1 MSFSERALRFS
12 CHGAMLH
19 AILSVPQKASSR
31 GVLIVVGGPQ
41 YRAGSHR
48 QFTLLAR
55 DLAAAGI
62 PVMRFDYRGMGDSEG
77 DPATF
82 ENVDEDLRAAID
94 FFCVELPYLK
104 DIVLWGLC
112 DGASAAIFYA
122 PSDPRVSGTVL
133 LNPWIRTEAG
143 QARAHLKHYYRAR
156 LFDGELWKKILRG
169 RFDYAAAL
177 RSIADALNKIA
188 GGRAL
193 NKQRNRIGLP
203 KDVTAV
209 TAVTAS
215 PASLSL
221 PERMREGFSRFE
233 GKTLLIMSGRDLTAD
248 EFLDTVSG
256 SRDWQKILHSPSL
269 TRRDLAPADHTFSRR
284 DWRDQ
289 IATWSR
295 DWIKS
300 W

>member
-1 MSFSERALRFS
+1 MSFSERALRFN

-55 DLAAAGI
+55 YLAAAGV
-62 PVMRFDYRGMGDSEG
+62 PVMRFDYRGMGDSDGE
-77 DPATF
+77 PTTF
-82 ENVDEDLRAAID
+82 ENVDEDLHAAID
-94 FFCVELPYLK
+94 FFCLELPYLK
-104 DIVLWGLC
+104 DVVLWGLC

-122 PSDPRVSGTVL
+122 PTDTRVSGMVL

-169 RFDYAAAL
+169 RFDYAATL

-188 GGRAL
+188 SGRAL
-193 NKQRNRIGLP
+193 NKQKNRIGSSRN
-203 KDVTAV
+203 VT
-209 TAVTAS
+209 T
-215 PASLSL
+215 SLSL
-221 PERMREGFSRFE
+221 PERMREAFSRFD
-233 GKTLLIMSGRDLTAD
+233 GKTMLIMSGRDLTAD
-248 EFLDTVSG
+248 EFLDTVAD
-256 SRDWQKILHSPSL
+256 SRDWQKILHSPNL
-269 TRRDLAPADHTFSRR
+269 TRHDLAPADHTFSRR

-289 IATWSR
+289 IAAWSR

>member
-1 MSFSERALRFS
+1 MSFSERALRFN

-55 DLAAAGI
+55 YLAAAGV
-62 PVMRFDYRGMGDSEG
+62 PVMRFDYRGMGDSDGE
-77 DPATF
+77 PTTF
-82 ENVDEDLRAAID
+82 ENVDEDLHAAID
-94 FFCVELPYLK
+94 FFCLELPYLK
-104 DIVLWGLC
+104 DVVLWGLC

-122 PSDPRVSGTVL
+122 PTDTRVSGMVL

-169 RFDYAAAL
+169 RFDYAATL

-188 GGRAL
+188 SGRAL
-193 NKQRNRIGLP
+193 NKQKNRIGLSRN
-203 KDVTAV
+203 VT
-209 TAVTAS
+209 T
-215 PASLSL
+215 SLSL
-221 PERMREGFSRFE
+221 PERMREAFSRFD
-233 GKTLLIMSGRDLTAD
+233 GKTMLIMSGRDLTAD
-248 EFLDTVSG
+248 EFLDTVAD
-256 SRDWQKILHSPSL
+256 SRDWQKILHSPNL
-269 TRRDLAPADHTFSRR
+269 TRHDLAPADHTFSRR

-289 IATWSR
+289 IAAWSR

>member
-1 MSFSERALRFS
+1 MSFSERVLRFDCNGS
-12 CHGAMLH
+12 LLH
-19 AILSVPQKASSR
+19 AVLSVPQKATSR

-55 DLAAAGI
+55 DLAAAGV

-77 DPATF
+77 EPATF

-94 FFCVELPYLK
+94 FFFLELPYLK
-104 DIVLWGLC
+104 DVVLWGLC

-122 PSDPRVSGTVL
+122 PTDSRVSGMVL

-143 QARAHLKHYYRAR
+143 QARAHLKHYYWAR
-156 LFDGELWKKILRG
+156 LFDGELWQKILRG
-169 RFDYAAAL
+169 RFDYAATL
-177 RSIADALNKIA
+177 RSIADAFGKIA
-188 GGRAL
+188 SGRAL
-193 NKQRNRIGLP
+193 NKEQNRDGQLRNI
-203 KDVTAV
+203 
-209 TAVTAS
+209 
-215 PASLSL
+215 ASLSL
-221 PERMREGFSRFE
+221 PERMRNGFSRFD

-248 EFLDTVSG
+248 EFLDTVG
-256 SRDWQKILHSPSL
+256 DSRDWQKILRSPSL

-289 IATWSR
+289 IAVWSR